1 MITNSQVRTQLSLH
15 TGTWYAGERIVPDLL
30 RVKSDRGHH
39 WPGGLALGLGSG
51 GPGIV
56 GGAFVYVTRFKST
69 SSSTCLDSGALGS
82 FARRPDEEK

>member
-1 MITNSQVRTQLSLH
+1 MITKSQVRTQLPLH

-51 GPGIV
+51 GPGHR
-56 GGAFVYVTRFKST
+56 GEGRSYMSRG
-69 SSSTCLDSGALGS
+69 SSPPLPQLV
-82 FARRPDEEK
+82 